1 MEMPERVKLNTDK
14 SLTVFLNND
23 EIILKKEDY
32 VKSDKGKIL
41 LKHKTIR
48 MLAEMAKVKIGPPLL
63 ISTHSSSVYVIAR
76 TAKLG
81 DEELTELGESNEKNL
96 YDVIMQNNPATTAD
110 NRAYERAVLKILK
123 LYGEVYGASEISF
136 RDDDESPA
144 ASSSMPDKTND
155 SNDATEQEAPQEVVA
170 MPSAKNDEKPF
181 WWNDTGVGLYK
192 ESELNPEKVIVTQG
206 PCAGK
211 NWTVKL
217 LYEYQYSSCLYFAE
231 RKSLESA
238 NDDFKRQVYA
248 CRRAIREYGMKD
260 KG

>member
-96 YDVIMQNNPATTAD
+96 YDVIMQNKSCNDMPQKLILVDDVVDSKWTLTVCGYLLMQAGCEQVIPFALAD
-110 NRAYERAVLKILK
+110 
-123 LYGEVYGASEISF
+123 
-136 RDDDESPA
+136 
-144 ASSSMPDKTND
+144 SSS
-155 SNDATEQEAPQEVVA
+155 
-170 MPSAKNDEKPF
+170 
-181 WWNDTGVGLYK
+181 K
-192 ESELNPEKVIVTQG
+192 E
-206 PCAGK
+206 
-211 NWTVKL
+211 
-217 LYEYQYSSCLYFAE
+217 
-231 RKSLESA
+231 
-238 NDDFKRQVYA
+238 
-248 CRRAIREYGMKD
+248 
-260 KG
+260 